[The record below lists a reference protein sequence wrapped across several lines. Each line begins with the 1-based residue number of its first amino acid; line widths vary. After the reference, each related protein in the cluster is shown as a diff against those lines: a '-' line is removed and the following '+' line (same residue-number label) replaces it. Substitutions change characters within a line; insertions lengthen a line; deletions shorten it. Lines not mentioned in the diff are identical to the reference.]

1 MGLSRNPLL
10 VRAGTYLP
18 SFGQSHI
25 LSAGM
30 IPYLSFRVYFAQ
42 VEFAEVV
49 ILEDIDGLQL

>member
-1 MGLSRNPLL
+1 MGLSRKPLL

-18 SFGQSHI
+18 NSGQSHI

-30 IPYLSFRVYFAQ
+30 THYLSFWVYFAQ

-49 ILEDIDGLQL
+49 ILENIDGLQF